1 MVERLRS
8 HAGYR
13 TRPAVVHEGGEVLVQ
28 IRGAE
33 VLDRGHDRGVQAG
46 PPAGAQLGGQRVG
59 DEGVREPQP
68 RRTGGVLDEQAGV
81 DRRVEGVER
90 VRGRQA
96 RDVREHVELDR
107 DAQHRRAG
115 EQRLGGGRQHAD
127 AAADDVEGR
136 ARHPGGAG
144 GVHVGEAVLARQ
156 QLDHLPDEER
166 VSSGA
171 LVDVVG
177 HLGADRAVAAPAEP
191 RADVGVGQAVQV
203 DALGTGL
210 AGQLGEAVDQRRRR
224 VRRDGPDGR
233 QQQHRHRGQGAGHEL
248 ERPQRRGIGPL
259 EVVDHEEQ
267 GPGGRPHRGD
277 HRGVQRGPVGPRVD
291 RVDAAPGGADAVA
304 GRVADDPRSQ
314 ELLGDLRVPPVRGRR
329 GALLAPCP
337 GDHEPLRRGLGH
349 QLLGQAGLAD
359 ARLAADDHRP
369 PGAGRGLA
377 GRLAEPRELG
387 RPPDHGHPAPRAV
400 GGPRPTARD
409 DGGGARGARG
419 GARGRR
425 LQVRGVRQ
433 DVGLEL
439 AQLGSR
445 LDADL
450 LGEDAPGLRERPQ
463 RVGLAPGP
471 VEGERQVAAEP
482 LVERVGGDGRLE
494 RPHELAGEAE
504 RQLCLEG
511 AVEGVGVDGLDPGCG
526 VGHPRLARQ
535 LGQQRTVESERLVVA
550 LGRGRMVAGRQR
562 GGGRQPEVVEACEVD
577 DVPLD
582 RQPVPARLGD
592 EDDVPAAT
600 RPSGL
605 ELPPELGHV
614 GLKGGGGPWRRARA
628 PHLVDQPLGGHGPV
642 EVEQQR
648 GEDRPLLPPAEV
660 GGAAVL
666 ALDGEPAE
674 EAEPPRATGGI
685 GHGRPSVPATRV
697 GPVGGIRPSCGP
709 GRHEEPG
716 GRGAHVMTTNRDA
729 GM

>member
-1 MVERLRS
+1 MDPGARGHGDDLGSHLLLLGDERVPPQRPEALAQRQDERVGVARGPCQVDGLGGQGQRRGRVGVVVEGVGVRPRQDRSFRGRHVACGRPGPFQRVDEGEVDVPVRADLPQRGGGERGGSPPHRQVVALGLGDVDGIEQGRLRAQDVVGVQPGLTQLDEHVVAGLAVSGPGKVQQAAGVVPVAGGHLERTPLSGPARRPGRVVERLRS
-8 HAGYR
+8 HAGHR

-90 VRGRQA
+90 VRGRHA
-96 RDVREHVELDR
+96 RDVRQHVELDR

-156 QLDHLPDEER
+156 QLDDLPDEER

-171 LVDVVG
+171 LVDVAG

-337 GDHEPLRRGLGH
+337 GDDEPLRRGLGH

-369 PGAGRGLA
+369 PGAG
-377 GRLAEPRELG
+377 PRPGGPPRRATRLG

-419 GARGRR
+419 GARAGASRCGACAR
-425 LQVRGVRQ
+425 MSASSWRSSGP
-433 DVGLEL
+433 
-439 AQLGSR
+439 GSTPISSAR
-445 LDADL
+445 T
-450 LGEDAPGLRERPQ
+450 P
-463 RVGLAPGP
+463 RVSA
-471 VEGERQVAAEP
+471 
-482 LVERVGGDGRLE
+482 
-494 RPHELAGEAE
+494 
-504 RQLCLEG
+504 
-511 AVEGVGVDGLDPGCG
+511 
-526 VGHPRLARQ
+526 
-535 LGQQRTVESERLVVA
+535 S
-550 LGRGRMVAGRQR
+550 
-562 GGGRQPEVVEACEVD
+562 
-577 DVPLD
+577 D
-582 RQPVPARLGD
+582 RSASVWRPAR
-592 EDDVPAAT
+592 
-600 RPSGL
+600 
-605 ELPPELGHV
+605 
-614 GLKGGGGPWRRARA
+614 
-628 PHLVDQPLGGHGPV
+628 
-642 EVEQQR
+642 
-648 GEDRPLLPPAEV
+648 
-660 GGAAVL
+660 
-666 ALDGEPAE
+666 
-674 EAEPPRATGGI
+674 
-685 GHGRPSVPATRV
+685 
-697 GPVGGIRPSCGP
+697 
-709 GRHEEPG
+709 
-716 GRGAHVMTTNRDA
+716 
-729 GM
+729 